1 MLGYASVIE
10 RSGHHGAT
18 YFEHA
23 AFLDSLEGKEPI
35 EGGAA
40 TPLQGLWSMLI
51 ASAAQESSKTG
62 NAVEMA
68 DYIEANGLASVLG
81 ESFAA
86 N

>member
-1 MLGYASVIE
+1 
-10 RSGHHGAT
+10 
-18 YFEHA
+18 
-23 AFLDSLEGKEPI
+23 
-35 EGGAA
+35 
-40 TPLQGLWSMLI
+40 LWSMLV

-81 ESFAA
+81 ESFVA